1 MNTKQKIEKN
11 FDAASTSYEQ
21 VATVQK
27 LCAQHLV
34 NMLKAHFKTLNPS
47 SIFDVGAGTGYVAW
61 LLQYYFPAAEYTL
74 NDVSN
79 GMLNIAKRKFSGKE
93 NFSFLPGDIEKNYFG
108 KHELI
113 VSNLSLQWADDL
125 AYILKKLYA
134 QSKNLA
140 FSLLLWGTFD
150 EWNARLNS
158 FGLTDLIK
166 VYPHQQWLQDLLQTL
181 KPLALH
187 IEVKEFSLNF
197 DNPLNVMRYLQQ
209 LGANTPAAYV
219 NLPQLLRLV
228 KTNKEP
234 CKLNYKVMFVLL
246 EK

>member
-187 IEVKEFSLNF
+187 IEVKEFLN
-197 DNPLNVMRYLQQ
+197 
-209 LGANTPAAYV
+209 
-219 NLPQLLRLV
+219 NL
-228 KTNKEP
+228 K
-234 CKLNYKVMFVLL
+234 
-246 EK
+246 